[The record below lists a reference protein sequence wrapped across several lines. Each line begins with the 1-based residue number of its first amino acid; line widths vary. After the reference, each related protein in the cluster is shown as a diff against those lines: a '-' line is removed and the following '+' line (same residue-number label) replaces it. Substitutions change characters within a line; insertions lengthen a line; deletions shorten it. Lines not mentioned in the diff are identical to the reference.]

1 MHQEIGRKKVII
13 MKKLKSILAGVLS
26 MSLLLSATACGNDA
40 AENSSHYK
48 SEDDVAISAPAEDAG
63 TGMDVDI
70 SGQTIYWLATY
81 DLNPSNNQDRSVA
94 LTLFEDVYGGK
105 VEWIQ
110 CTSDDK
116 FDVLTNRILG
126 GDPVDMF
133 PYEWDALPNGVYK
146 EQYQPLDDY
155 LNLED
160 EIWDDMRDAI
170 DMYEYNGKH
179 YVVPYAI
186 SDPLLITYSRNMCQE
201 NGLDDPYELYQDG
214 EWDWDV
220 FMDMMKT
227 FVANG
232 DGSTQR
238 YGIAGWFGQAMVQS
252 TGKTIINFDGKE
264 FTNNI
269 YDEDIEA
276 AETLMAEMRSLN
288 LYDPTWYSNFPEAG
302 NILFYGMADWSLN
315 GSNAKNQDADI
326 MVVPFPKSPDADEY
340 YLCANF
346 AAKMLVK
353 NSDKGDAV
361 ATYIYCERLAETQ
374 EEYVQAAKDKALIV
388 EQSASGVVL
397 GYRTEEQYDAI
408 MQFKEDTTPVFDFG
422 YGMGSTM
429 YGDGEYTYETRG
441 IMNNLMD
448 ALLTYPEIDSWAVLR
463 DNWAAA
469 IDDVLETYNSA
480 IQ

>member
-1 MHQEIGRKKVII
+1 M
-13 MKKLKSILAGVLS
+13 MKKMIRILAGVLS
-26 MSLLLSATACGNDA
+26 ISMLLSAAGCATEQ
-40 AENSSHYK
+40 AETSSHYK
-48 SEDDVAISAPAEDAG
+48 EQDEVSIAEAEVENADDLAG
-63 TGMDVDI
+63 E
-70 SGQTIYWLATY
+70 TIYWLATY
-81 DLNPSNNQDRSVA
+81 DINPTNNNDRSVA
-94 LTLFEDVYGGK
+94 LTLFEDQFHGK

-110 CTSDDK
+110 CTSEDK
-116 FDVLTNRILG
+116 FDTLTNRILG

-146 EQYQPLDDY
+146 DQYQPLDDY
-155 LNLED
+155 IDLDD
-160 EIWDDMRDAI
+160 EMWDGMRDAI

-186 SDPLLITYSRNMCQE
+186 SDPLLITYSRQMCDE

-214 EWDWDV
+214 EWDWDA
-220 FMDMMKT
+220 FMEMMKK

-232 DGSTQR
+232 DGSTER

-252 TGKTIINFDGKE
+252 TGKTIINFDGKQ

-269 YDEDIEA
+269 SDPDIEA
-276 AETLMAEMRSLN
+276 AENLMAEMHSLN
-288 LYDPTWYSNFPEAG
+288 LYDPNWYSYFPDAG

-315 GSNAKNQDADI
+315 GSNANNPDADI

-340 YLCANF
+340 YLCGNY

-353 NSDKGDAV
+353 NSTKGKAV
-361 ATYIYCERLAETQ
+361 GTYIMCERLAEITP
-374 EEYVQAAKDKALIV
+374 EYQQAAKEKALIV
-388 EQSASGVVL
+388 EKSASGVTL

-408 MQFKEDTTPVFDFG
+408 MQYKEDTTTVFDFG
-422 YGMGSTM
+422 YGMGKTM

-448 ALLTYPEIDSWAVLR
+448 ALLSYPDSVDSWPVLR
-463 DNWAAA
+463 DNWTAA
-469 IDDVLETYNSA
+469 IDDVLKTYNDA
-480 IQ
+480 IANG

>member
-1 MHQEIGRKKVII
+1 M
-13 MKKLKSILAGVLS
+13 LAGLLS
-26 MSLLLSATACGNDA
+26 MTLLLSATACDGES
-40 AENSSHYK
+40 AEDNSHYK
-48 SEDDVAISAPAEDAG
+48 SEDDVTISAPADDQQG
-63 TGMDVDI
+63 GMDKDI
-70 SGQTIYWLATY
+70 SGQSIYWLATY
-81 DLNPSNNQDRSVA
+81 DLNPQNNQDRSVA

-146 EQYQPLDDY
+146 DQYQPLDDY
-155 LNLED
+155 LDLED
-160 EIWDDMRDAI
+160 EIWDDMREEI
-170 DMYEYNGKH
+170 DMFAYNGKH

-186 SDPLLITYSRNMCQE
+186 ADPLLITYSRNMCQE

-214 EWDWDV
+214 EWDWDA
-220 FMDMMKT
+220 FMEMMKAY
-227 FVANG
+227 VAGG

-252 TGKTIINFDGKE
+252 TGQTIVKFDGSQ

-269 YDEDIEA
+269 YDPQIEA
-276 AETLMAEMRSLN
+276 AEGLMEEMRSLQ
-288 LYDPTWYSNFPEAG
+288 LYDANWYANFPDTG
-302 NILFYGMADWSLN
+302 NVLFYGMADWSL
-315 GSNAKNQDADI
+315 GASNAKNPDADL
-326 MVVPFPKSPDADEY
+326 MVVPFPKDPDADEY

-346 AAKMLVK
+346 GAKMLVK

-374 EEYVQAAKDKALIV
+374 DEYVQAAKEKALI
-388 EQSASGVVL
+388 EEKSASGML
-397 GYRTEEQYDAI
+397 LSFKTEEQYDAI
-408 MQFKEDTTPVFDFG
+408 MEYKADTTPVFDFG

-429 YGDGEYTYETRG
+429 YGEGEYTYETRG

-448 ALLTYPEIDSWAVLR
+448 GILKYDDVDSWAVLR
-463 DNWAAA
+463 DNWSAA
-469 IDDVLETYNSA
+469 IDDVLETYNA
-480 IQ
+480 ALAAE